1 MKYNW
6 GHTWQTQIRMIG
18 YLYVTDEQNG
28 TFTVEISEKGTW
40 NVIVVPSPD
49 AIELTSTCLPEEN
62 RWWIQFMH
70 ENAFWLISVLII
82 SSEGQTFLLMLILLR
97 GFNSVA
103 WGASFFCRI
112 CCVSE
117 VMRKFWFWSATVS
130 YRIIIPVFQGYL
142 ASLLSGSTLLP
153 LALVFILSPVFSYWC
168 LLR

>member
-1 MKYNW
+1 M
-6 GHTWQTQIRMIG
+6 
-18 YLYVTDEQNG
+18 L
-28 TFTVEISEKGTW
+28 
-40 NVIVVPSPD
+40 
-49 AIELTSTCLPEEN
+49 
-62 RWWIQFMH
+62 

-103 WGASFFCRI
+103 WGASFFFFRI

-117 VMRKFWFWSATVS
+117 VMTNFWFWSATVS